1 MKRLGT
7 VLHVLTPRG
16 LIIRDERLES
26 SESGKSANKV
36 HASKVPKLNSAV
48 LNKSVKQIGKVSGII
63 GPVEHPYIYVK
74 LSKGVDSKQHIHAND
89 RVYVL

>member
-7 VLHVLTPRG
+7 VLQMSIPRG
-16 LIIRDERLES
+16 LIVRGSKPEASGS
-26 SESGKSANKV
+26 SKSARKL
-36 HASKVPKLNSAV
+36 PKLNSAV
-48 LNKSVKQIGKVSGII
+48 LNKEIKQIGKISGII

-74 LSKGVDSKQHIHAND
+74 LSKDIDPKQKIHVND

>member
-7 VLHVLTPRG
+7 VLHISLPRG
-16 LIIRDERLES
+16 LIVRGNRLELS
-26 SESGKSANKV
+26 GSERSAK
-36 HASKVPKLNSAV
+36 KVPKLNSAV
-48 LNKSVKQIGKVSGII
+48 LNKAVKQIGKVSGII

-74 LSKGVDSKQHIHAND
+74 LSKDIDLKQHVHVNE

>member
-7 VLHVLTPRG
+7 VLQVSIPRG
-16 LIIRDERLES
+16 LIVRGNKPELS
-26 SESGKSANKV
+26 GSGKSA
-36 HASKVPKLNSAV
+36 SKLPRLNSVV
-48 LNKSVKQIGKVSGII
+48 LNKELKQIGKISGTI

-74 LSKGVDSKQHIHAND
+74 LSKDVDPKQKIHVND

>member
-7 VLHVLTPRG
+7 VLHLSTPRG
-16 LIIRDERLES
+16 LIVRGEKLES
-26 SESGKSANKV
+26 SGSGKSAKNT
-36 HASKVPKLNSAV
+36 PKLNSAV

-74 LSKGVDSKQHIHAND
+74 LSKDVDPKQHIHAND

>member
-7 VLHVLTPRG
+7 VLHISTPRG
-16 LIIRDERLES
+16 LIVRGNKPES
-26 SESGKSANKV
+26 SGVGKSANKP
-36 HASKVPKLNSAV
+36 PKLNSAV
-48 LNKSVKQIGKVSGII
+48 LNKAVKQIGKVSGII

-74 LSKGVDSKQHIHAND
+74 LSKGVDPKQHIHAND